1 MAIVKINWFDGELD
15 KLLNQ
20 KDGDVGKYLTRKGN
34 EILVS
39 ARARVGVR
47 TGALRA
53 SLHMRHM
60 RDPRGQQIWI
70 GSNLRYALAHHEGT
84 KPHVILPKSG
94 KMLRFVSR
102 GQVVYAHSVNH
113 PGTKAN
119 RYLADAL
126 RDKL

>member
-1 MAIVKINWFDGELD
+1 MTKVVFYDVV
-15 KLLNQ
+15 LNDFL
-20 KDGDVGKYLTRKGN
+20 KDPSGAVGRYLKNKGN
-34 EILVS
+34 EILTS

-60 RDPRGQQIWI
+60 RDPRGQQIWV
-70 GSNLRYALAHHEGT
+70 GSKLNYALAHHEGT
-84 KPHVILPKSG
+84 KPRVITPKSG

>member
-1 MAIVKINWFDGELD
+1 MAKVIYYGGALD
-15 KLLNQ
+15 TLLN
-20 KDGDVGKYLTRKGN
+20 KKGGPVGQYLKLKGN
-34 EILVS
+34 EILIS

-60 RDPRGQQIWI
+60 RDPRGQQVWI
-70 GSNLRYALAHHEGT
+70 GSSLKYALAHHEGT
-84 KPHVILPKSG
+84 KPHVITPKSG

>member
-1 MAIVKINWFDGELD
+1 MTKVVFYDVVLND
-15 KLLNQ
+15 LL
-20 KDGDVGKYLTRKGN
+20 KDPSGAVGRYLKNKGN
-34 EILVS
+34 EILTS

-60 RDPRGQQIWI
+60 RDPRGQQLWI
-70 GSNLRYALAHHEGT
+70 GSQLNYALAHHEGT
-84 KPHVILPKSG
+84 KPHVITPKSG

>member
-1 MAIVKINWFDGELD
+1 MAKVTYYGGALD
-15 KLLNQ
+15 ALLNQ
-20 KDGDVGKYLTRKGN
+20 EAGPVGRYLRNKGN
-34 EILVS
+34 EILIA
-39 ARARVGVR
+39 ARSRVGVR

-60 RDPRGQQIWI
+60 RDPRGQQLWI
-70 GSNLRYALAHHEGT
+70 GSELNYALAHHEGT
-84 KPHVILPKSG
+84 KPHVITPKSG

>member
-1 MAIVKINWFDGELD
+1 MAKVIYYPGALD
-15 KLLNQ
+15 RLLNQ
-20 KDGDVGKYLTRKGN
+20 EGGPVGQYLKRKGN
-34 EILVS
+34 EILTA
-39 ARARVGVR
+39 ARFRVGVR

-70 GSNLRYALAHHEGT
+70 GSDLNYALAHHEGT
-84 KPHVILPKSG
+84 KPHVITPKSA

-102 GQVVYAHSVNH
+102 GTVVYAHAVNH

-119 RYLADAL
+119 KYLADAL

>member
-20 KDGDVGKYLTRKGN
+20 KDGAVGQYLTRKGN

-60 RDPRGQQIWI
+60 RDPRGQQIWV
-70 GSNLRYALAHHEGT
+70 GSNLHYALSHHEGT
-84 KPHVILPKSG
+84 KPHVIVPKNG
-94 KMLRFVSR
+94 KMLKFVSKGR
-102 GQVVYAHSVNH
+102 IVYAHSVNH

-126 RDKL
+126 KDTL

>member
-1 MAIVKINWFDGELD
+1 MAKVIYYGGALD
-15 KLLNQ
+15 TLLN
-20 KDGDVGKYLTRKGN
+20 KKGGPVGQYLKLKGN
-34 EILVS
+34 EILIS

-60 RDPRGQQIWI
+60 RDPRGQQVWI
-70 GSNLRYALAHHEGT
+70 GSSLKYALAHHEGK
-84 KPHVILPKSG
+84 KPHVITPKSG
-94 KMLRFVSR
+94 MMLRFVSR

>member
-1 MAIVKINWFDGELD
+1 MAKVIYYGGALD
-15 KLLNQ
+15 LLLNQ
-20 KDGDVGKYLTRKGN
+20 EGGSVGRFLKEKGN
-34 EILVS
+34 EILTS

-60 RDPRGQQIWI
+60 RDPRGQQLWI
-70 GSNLRYALAHHEGT
+70 GSKLNYALAHHEGT
-84 KPHVILPKSG
+84 KPHVITPKSG

-119 RYLADAL
+119 KYLADAL

>member
-1 MAIVKINWFDGELD
+1 MARVKINWFDGELD

-20 KDGDVGKYLTRKGN
+20 KDGAVGKYLTRKGN

-70 GSNLRYALAHHEGT
+70 GSNLHYALAHHEGT
-84 KPHVILPKSG
+84 KPHVIVPKSG
-94 KMLRFVSR
+94 KMLRFVSKGR
-102 GQVVYAHSVNH
+102 VVYTHVVNH

>member
-20 KDGDVGKYLTRKGN
+20 KDGAVGQYLTRKGN

-60 RDPRGQQIWI
+60 RDPRGQQIWV
-70 GSNLRYALAHHEGT
+70 GSNLHYALTHHEGS
-84 KPHVILPKSG
+84 KPHLIVPKNG
-94 KMLRFVSR
+94 KMLKFVSR
-102 GQVVYAHSVNH
+102 GRIVYAHSVNH

-126 RDKL
+126 RDTL

>member
-1 MAIVKINWFDGELD
+1 MAKVIYYGGALD
-15 KLLNQ
+15 ALLNQ
-20 KDGDVGKYLTRKGN
+20 ERGPVGQYLRNKGN
-34 EILVS
+34 EILTS

-60 RDPRGQQIWI
+60 RDPRGQQLWI
-70 GSNLRYALAHHEGT
+70 GSKLNYALAHHEGT
-84 KPHVILPKSG
+84 KPHVITPKSG

-102 GQVVYAHSVNH
+102 GQVVYAHAVNH

-119 RYLADAL
+119 KYLADAL

>member
-1 MAIVKINWFDGELD
+1 MTRVIFYDVVLND
-15 KLLNQ
+15 LL
-20 KDGDVGKYLTRKGN
+20 KDPSGAVGRYLKNKGN
-34 EILVS
+34 EILTS

-60 RDPRGQQIWI
+60 RDPRGQQIWV
-70 GSNLRYALAHHEGT
+70 GSKLNYALAHHEGT
-84 KPHVILPKSG
+84 KPRVITPNSG

>member
-1 MAIVKINWFDGELD
+1 MAKVTYYSGALDRLLIQEDGS
-15 KLLNQ
+15 
-20 KDGDVGKYLTRKGN
+20 VGQYLKRKGN

-60 RDPRGQQIWI
+60 RDSRGQQIWI
-70 GSNLRYALAHHEGT
+70 GSNLKYALAHHEGT
-84 KPHVILPKSG
+84 KPHVITPKSG

-102 GQVVYAHSVNH
+102 GTVVYAHAVNH

-119 RYLADAL
+119 KYLADAL

>member
-1 MAIVKINWFDGELD
+1 MAKVIYYSGALD
-15 KLLNQ
+15 TLLN
-20 KDGDVGKYLTRKGN
+20 KTGGPVGQYLKRKGN
-34 EILVS
+34 EILIS

-60 RDPRGQQIWI
+60 RDPRGQQVWI
-70 GSNLRYALAHHEGT
+70 GSSLKYALAHHEGT
-84 KPHVILPKSG
+84 KPHVITPKSG

>member
-1 MAIVKINWFDGELD
+1 MAKVTYYSGALD
-15 KLLNQ
+15 RLLNQ
-20 KDGDVGKYLTRKGN
+20 EGGPVGQYLKDKGN

-60 RDPRGQQIWI
+60 RDPRGQRIWI
-70 GSNLRYALAHHEGT
+70 GSDLNYALAHHEGT
-84 KPHVILPKSG
+84 KPHVITPKSG

-102 GQVVYAHSVNH
+102 GTVVYAHAVNH

>member
-1 MAIVKINWFDGELD
+1 MAKVTYYSGALD
-15 KLLNQ
+15 RLLNQ
-20 KDGDVGKYLTRKGN
+20 EGGPVGQYLKDKGN

-60 RDPRGQQIWI
+60 RDPRGQRIWI
-70 GSNLRYALAHHEGT
+70 GSDLNYALAHHEGT
-84 KPHVILPKSG
+84 KPHVITPKSG
-94 KMLRFVSR
+94 KMLRFVSK
-102 GQVVYAHSVNH
+102 GTVVYAHAVNH

-119 RYLADAL
+119 KYLADAL

>member
-1 MAIVKINWFDGELD
+1 MAKVIYYGGALD
-15 KLLNQ
+15 RLLNQ
-20 KDGDVGKYLTRKGN
+20 EGGPVGRYLKEKGN
-34 EILVS
+34 EILIA
-39 ARARVGVR
+39 ARSRVGVR

-60 RDPRGQQIWI
+60 RDPRGQQLWI
-70 GSNLRYALAHHEGT
+70 GSKLNYALAHHEGT
-84 KPHVILPKSG
+84 KPHVITPKSG

-119 RYLADAL
+119 KYLADAL

>member
-1 MAIVKINWFDGELD
+1 MAKVIYYGGALD
-15 KLLNQ
+15 RLLNQ
-20 KDGDVGKYLTRKGN
+20 EGGSVGQYLKNKGN
-34 EILVS
+34 EILTS
-39 ARARVGVR
+39 ARSRVGVR

-60 RDPRGQQIWI
+60 RDPRGQQLWI
-70 GSNLRYALAHHEGT
+70 GSKLNYALAHHEGT
-84 KPHVILPKSG
+84 KPHVITPKSG

-119 RYLADAL
+119 KYLADAL

>member
-1 MAIVKINWFDGELD
+1 MAKVIYYPGALD
-15 KLLNQ
+15 RLLNQ
-20 KDGDVGKYLTRKGN
+20 EGGAVGQYLKRKGN
-34 EILVS
+34 EILIS

-60 RDPRGQQIWI
+60 RDPRGQRIWI
-70 GSNLRYALAHHEGT
+70 GSDLNYALAHHEGT
-84 KPHVILPKSG
+84 KPHVITPKSG

-102 GQVVYAHSVNH
+102 GTVVYAHAVNH

-119 RYLADAL
+119 KYLADAL

>member
-1 MAIVKINWFDGELD
+1 MPNVIFYPSALD
-15 KLLNQ
+15 RLLNSRS
-20 KDGDVGKYLTRKGN
+20 GAVGIYLKGKGN
-34 EILVS
+34 EILTS

-60 RDPRGQQIWI
+60 RDPRGQQLWI
-70 GSNLRYALAHHEGT
+70 GSELNYALAHHEGT
-84 KPHVILPKSG
+84 KPHVIRPKSG

-102 GQVVYAHSVNH
+102 GQVVYAHVVNH

-119 RYLADAL
+119 KYLADAL

>member
-1 MAIVKINWFDGELD
+1 MAKVIYYPEALNRLLKHQDGA
-15 KLLNQ
+15 
-20 KDGDVGKYLTRKGN
+20 VGQYLKRKGN
-34 EILVS
+34 EILIS
-39 ARARVGVR
+39 ARSKVGVR

-70 GSNLRYALAHHEGT
+70 GSKLNYALAHHEGT
-84 KPHVILPKSG
+84 KPHVITPKSG

-113 PGTKAN
+113 PRTKAN
-119 RYLADAL
+119 KYLADAL